1 MVETIIENYRHE
13 MRQQGNFAVVL
24 LLFLVLV
31 FCYGFIYD
39 HQSGI
44 HEMVSLVMFSGKRCF
59 TCVTTNVRKILKENL
74 YKNLSLQHSYSF
86 PTNLCKL

>member
-1 MVETIIENYRHE
+1 MFTTWCQLPMVETIIENYRHE

-39 HQSGI
+39 HQSEI

-59 TCVTTNVRKILKENL
+59 TCVTINVRKILKENL
-74 YKNLSLQHSYSF
+74 YKNLSL
-86 PTNLCKL
+86 